1 MPNGKTR
8 RITGALTAAK
18 VATVKEPGKYHDGGG
33 TGLFLRVDPNGAR
46 FWVQRITIRGARRE
60 IGLGTPELVSLAK
73 ARDTARENRRLAY
86 EGLDP
91 LQIRREA
98 RAVLTFAE
106 AARKVHEIHLPTWRN
121 EKHGAQF
128 ISTLETYA
136 FPKLGNIRISDVT
149 PADVLGALTPIWTKK
164 PETARRVRQRI
175 VTVMKWAVAKGWRK
189 DNPAESIDL
198 ALPRVTKAKE
208 HRQALPY
215 GDVAAALA
223 TVQSSGAGLST
234 KLCLEFLVLCAARSG
249 EARGAEWSEIDL
261 AAKVWTIP
269 PSRMKSGRPHRVPLS
284 KRAIELLTEA
294 KALTGGT
301 GLIFPGTKAG
311 KPLSDMTL
319 SKLVKRDLEIAT
331 DIHGFRTS
339 FRTWAQERSAFPRE
353 VAEAALAHVVGD
365 TTEQAYARSDVFEK
379 RRKMME
385 SWSLFLSAE
394 SGKVIGLRRA

>member
-1 MPNGKTR
+1 MSSESIR
-8 RITGALTAAK
+8 RPKAALTALK
-18 VATVKEPGKYHDGGG
+18 VKTETAPGKYFDGNGLYLRIDKDGG
-33 TGLFLRVDPNGAR
+33 RY
-46 FWVQRITIRGARRE
+46 WVQRITIRGQRRE

-73 ARDTARENRRLAY
+73 ARVTARENRRLAY

-128 ISTLETYA
+128 ISTLEAYA
-136 FPKLGNIRISDVT
+136 FPKLGNIRISEVT
-149 PADVLGALTPIWTKK
+149 TADVLDVLTPIWTKK

-175 VTVMKWAVAKGWRK
+175 GTVLKWAVAKGWRK
-189 DNPAESIDL
+189 DNPAENIGK
-198 ALPRVTKAKE
+198 ALPKPEKTKE

-223 TVQSSGAGLST
+223 TVQASGAGVST
-234 KLCLEFLVLCAARSG
+234 KLCLEFLVLTAARSG
-249 EARGAEWSEIDL
+249 EARGAEWDEIDL

-269 PSRMKSGRPHRVPLS
+269 ASRMKAGRPHRVPLS
-284 KRAIELLTEA
+284 KRALELLTEA
-294 KALTGGT
+294 AALTGGK
-301 GLIFPGTKAG
+301 GLVFPGTKAG

-319 SKLVKRDLEIAT
+319 SKLVKRDLAIAT

-339 FRTWAQERSAFPRE
+339 FRTWAQERTTFPRE

-379 RRKMME
+379 RRKMMQA
-385 SWSLFLSAE
+385 WTQFLSAE
-394 SGKVIGLRRA
+394 SGKIVQIAGRV